1 VFGRYRLRQRPLCFL
16 DISLEE
22 PMVPVIALVGRP
34 NVGKSTLFNRL
45 TRTRDAIVGDLAGL
59 TRDRQYGEAKWQ
71 GRTYILIDTGGISG
85 DEDGMDAK
93 MAEQSLLAIEEAD
106 VVLFMVDARAGLC
119 AADQMIGEHLRKRN
133 KRSFLVVNKVDNI
146 DPDLARAEF
155 SSLGMGVPL
164 AIAGA
169 HGRGITQMLEAALVD
184 FPQDP
189 VELQALEG
197 EIVAEGEEAKL
208 IPGPSEKDGIKIAI
222 IGRPNVGKSTLVNRM
237 LGDDRVI
244 VYDEPGTTRDSIYI
258 PFQRD
263 EEKYT
268 LIDTAGVRRRGK
280 IFEAVEK
287 FSVVKTLQAIQD
299 ANVVIFVMDAREG
312 VVDHD
317 LNLLGFV
324 LETGRAL
331 VIALNKWDGMEPSER
346 DYVKVELQRRL
357 FFVDFAD
364 IHFISALHGTGVG
377 HLYGSVQ
384 ASFKS
389 AITRWPTNRL
399 TQILEDAV
407 SEHQPPMVNGRRIKL
422 RYAHLGGANPPII
435 VIHGNQVDK
444 IPRAYSRYLENTYR
458 RVLKLVGTP
467 IRIEYKG
474 GENPFEGKKNS
485 LTDRQVNKKR
495 RMMTHHK
502 KADKK
507 RKDKR

>member
-1 VFGRYRLRQRPLCFL
+1 
-16 DISLEE
+16 
-22 PMVPVIALVGRP
+22 
-34 NVGKSTLFNRL
+34 VGKSTLFNRL
-45 TRTRDAIVGDLAGL
+45 TKSRDAIVGDLSGL

-71 GRTYILIDTGGISG
+71 GRTYIVIDTGGISG
-85 DEDGMDAK
+85 DEEGIDAK
-93 MAEQSLLAIEEAD
+93 MAEQSLQAIEEAD
-106 VVLFMVDARAGLC
+106 AVLFLVDARAGLS
-119 AADQMIGEHLRKRN
+119 ASDQMIGEHLRRRN
-133 KRSFLVVNKVDNI
+133 KRSFLVINKVDNI
-146 DPDLARAEF
+146 DADLARAEF
-155 SSLGMGVPL
+155 SSMGMGESL

-169 HGRGITQMLEAALVD
+169 HGRGITQMLEAVLGS
-184 FPQDP
+184 FPKDAS
-189 VELQALEG
+189 ELE
-197 EIVAEGEEAKL
+197 EGEEEEVVLEGQEAKR
-208 IPGPSEKDGIKIAI
+208 IPGPSEKDGIKLAI

-237 LGDDRVI
+237 LGEERVI
-244 VYDEPGTTRDSIYI
+244 VYDQAGTTRDSIYI
-258 PFQRD
+258 PFERD
-263 EEKYT
+263 DEKYT

-299 ANVVIFVMDAREG
+299 SNVVVFVMDAREG

-324 LETGRAL
+324 LESGRAL

-377 HLYGSVQ
+377 NLYKSVQ

-399 TQILEDAV
+399 TTILEDAV
-407 SEHQPPMVNGRRIKL
+407 SDHAPPMVNNRRIKL
-422 RYAHLGGANPPII
+422 RYAHLGGANPPLI
-435 VIHGNQVDK
+435 VIHGNQVEAVPK
-444 IPRAYSRYLENTYR
+444 SYIRYLENTYR

-467 IRIEYKG
+467 IRIEFKG
-474 GENPFEGKKNS
+474 GDNPYEGNKNT

-495 RMMTHHK
+495 RLMSHHK
-502 KADKK
+502 KAEKK

>member
-1 VFGRYRLRQRPLCFL
+1 
-16 DISLEE
+16 
-22 PMVPVIALVGRP
+22 
-34 NVGKSTLFNRL
+34 
-45 TRTRDAIVGDLAGL
+45 
-59 TRDRQYGEAKWQ
+59 
-71 GRTYILIDTGGISG
+71 
-85 DEDGMDAK
+85 
-93 MAEQSLLAIEEAD
+93 MAEQSLQAIEEAD
-106 VVLFMVDARAGLC
+106 AVLFLVDARAGLS
-119 AADQMIGEHLRKRN
+119 ASDQMIGEHLRRRN
-133 KRSFLVVNKVDNI
+133 KRSFLVINKVDNI
-146 DPDLARAEF
+146 DADLARAEF
-155 SSLGMGVPL
+155 ASMGMGESL

-169 HGRGITQMLEAALVD
+169 HGRGITQMLEAVLGS
-184 FPQDP
+184 FPKDAN
-189 VELQALEG
+189 ELQ
-197 EIVAEGEEAKL
+197 EGEEEEEVLEGQEAKR
-208 IPGPSEKDGIKIAI
+208 IPGPSEKDGIKLAI

-237 LGDDRVI
+237 LGEERVI
-244 VYDEPGTTRDSIYI
+244 VYDQAGTTRDSIYI
-258 PFQRD
+258 PFERD
-263 EEKYT
+263 DEKYT

-299 ANVVIFVMDAREG
+299 SNVVVFVMDAREG

-324 LETGRAL
+324 LESGRAL

-377 HLYGSVQ
+377 NLYKSVQ

-407 SEHQPPMVNGRRIKL
+407 GDHAPPMVQNRRIKL
-422 RYAHLGGANPPII
+422 RYAHLGGANPPLI
-435 VIHGNQVDK
+435 VIHGNQVESVPK
-444 IPRAYSRYLENTYR
+444 SYVRYLENTYR

-467 IRIEYKG
+467 IRIEFKG
-474 GENPFEGKKNS
+474 GENPYEGNKNT

-495 RMMTHHK
+495 RLMSHHK
-502 KADKK
+502 KAEKK

>member
-1 VFGRYRLRQRPLCFL
+1 
-16 DISLEE
+16 
-22 PMVPVIALVGRP
+22 MVPVIALVGRP

-45 TRTRDAIVGDLAGL
+45 TKSRDAIVAEYAGL

-71 GRTYILIDTGGISG
+71 GRTYIVIDTGGISG
-85 DEDGMDAK
+85 DEEGIDAK
-93 MAEQSLLAIEEAD
+93 MAEQSLQAIEEAD
-106 VVLFMVDARAGLC
+106 AVLFMVDSRAGLT
-119 AADQMIGEHLRKRN
+119 AADQMIAEHLRKRN
-133 KRSFLVVNKVDNI
+133 KRSFLVANKVDTV

-155 SSLGMGVPL
+155 SPLGLGDALP
-164 AIAGA
+164 IAAA
-169 HGRGITQMLEAALVD
+169 HGRGISHMLDAALGI
-184 FPQDP
+184 FPKDNA
-189 VELQALEG
+189 EEG
-197 EIVAEGEEAKL
+197 EAVEGEVAEEVAQGQEAKR

-237 LGDDRVI
+237 LGEERVI
-244 VYDEPGTTRDSIYI
+244 VYDQAGTTRDSIYI
-258 PFQRD
+258 PFERD
-263 EEKYT
+263 DEKYT

-312 VVDHD
+312 VVEHD

-331 VIALNKWDGMEPSER
+331 VIALNKWDGMEQGEK
-346 DYVKVELQRRL
+346 DYVKTELERRL

-364 IHFISALHGTGVG
+364 IHFISAKHGTGVG
-377 HLYGSVQ
+377 HLYKSVQ
-384 ASFKS
+384 ASFTS
-389 AITRWPTNRL
+389 AVTRWPTSRL

-407 SEHQPPMVNGRRIKL
+407 REHQPPMVAGRRIKL
-422 RYAHLGGANPPII
+422 RYAHLGGANPPLI
-435 VIHGNQVDK
+435 VIHGNQVDAVPK
-444 IPRAYSRYLENTYR
+444 SYSRYLENTYR

-474 GENPFEGKKNS
+474 GENPYEGKKNT

-495 RMMTHHK
+495 RLMSHHK
-502 KADKK
+502 KAEKKRRDKK
-507 RKDKR
+507 R

>member
-1 VFGRYRLRQRPLCFL
+1 
-16 DISLEE
+16 
-22 PMVPVIALVGRP
+22 MVPVIALVGRP

-45 TRTRDAIVGDLAGL
+45 TKSRDAIVGDLSGL

-71 GRTYILIDTGGISG
+71 GRTYIVIDTGGISG
-85 DEDGMDAK
+85 DEEGIDAK
-93 MAEQSLLAIEEAD
+93 MAEQSLQAIEEAD
-106 VVLFMVDARAGLC
+106 AVLFMVDARAGLS
-119 AADQMIGEHLRKRN
+119 ASDQMIGEHLRRRN
-133 KRSFLVVNKVDNI
+133 KRSFLVINKVDNL

-155 SSLGMGVPL
+155 ASMGMGESL

-169 HGRGITQMLEAALVD
+169 HGRGITQMLEAVLGS
-184 FPQDP
+184 FPKDATEP
-189 VELQALEG
+189 E
-197 EIVAEGEEAKL
+197 EGEEEEIVLEGQEAKR
-208 IPGPSEKDGIKIAI
+208 IPGPSEKDGIKLAI

-237 LGDDRVI
+237 LGEERVI
-244 VYDEPGTTRDSIYI
+244 VYDQAGTTRDSIYI
-258 PFQRD
+258 PFERD

-299 ANVVIFVMDAREG
+299 SNVVVFVMDAREG

-324 LETGRAL
+324 LESGRAL

-377 HLYGSVQ
+377 NLYKSVQ

-407 SEHQPPMVNGRRIKL
+407 SDHAPPMVNNRRIKL
-422 RYAHLGGANPPII
+422 RYAHLGGANPPLI
-435 VIHGNQVDK
+435 VIHGNQVESVPK
-444 IPRAYSRYLENTYR
+444 SYIRYLENTYR

-467 IRIEYKG
+467 IRIEFKG
-474 GENPFEGKKNS
+474 GENPYEGNKNT

-495 RMMTHHK
+495 RLMSHHK
-502 KADKK
+502 KAEKK

>member
-1 VFGRYRLRQRPLCFL
+1 
-16 DISLEE
+16 
-22 PMVPVIALVGRP
+22 MVPVIALVGRP

-45 TRTRDAIVGDLAGL
+45 TRTRDAIVGDLSGL

-71 GRTYILIDTGGISG
+71 GRTYIVIDTGGISG
-85 DEDGMDAK
+85 DEDGIDSK
-93 MAEQSLLAIEEAD
+93 MAEQSLQAIEEAD
-106 VVLFMVDARAGLC
+106 AVLFMVDARAGLC

-133 KRSFLVVNKVDNI
+133 KRTFLVANKVDNI

-155 SSLGMGVPL
+155 SPLGMGDAL

-169 HGRGITQMLEAALVD
+169 HGRGITQMLETALGD
-184 FPQDP
+184 FPKDP
-189 VELQALEG
+189 VDEAFDPDE
-197 EIVAEGEEAKL
+197 EVAEGEEAKR
-208 IPGPSEKDGIKIAI
+208 IPGPSEKDGIKLAI

-237 LGDDRVI
+237 HGEDRVI
-244 VYDEPGTTRDSIYI
+244 VYDQPGTTRDSIYI
-258 PFQRD
+258 PFERD
-263 EEKYT
+263 DEKYT

-299 ANVVIFVMDAREG
+299 ANVVVFVMDAREG

-324 LETGRAL
+324 LESGRAL

-346 DYVKVELQRRL
+346 DYVKTELQRRL

-377 HLYGSVQ
+377 HLYKSVQ
-384 ASFKS
+384 DSFRS
-389 AITRWPTNRL
+389 AITRWPTSRL

-407 SEHQPPMVNGRRIKL
+407 REHQPPMVNNRRIKL

-435 VIHGNQVDK
+435 VIHGNQVEK
-444 IPRAYSRYLENTYR
+444 VPRSYSRYLENTYR

-474 GENPFEGKKNS
+474 GENPYEGNKNT

>member
-1 VFGRYRLRQRPLCFL
+1 
-16 DISLEE
+16 
-22 PMVPVIALVGRP
+22 MVPVIALVGRP

-45 TRTRDAIVGDLAGL
+45 TRTRDAIVGDLSGL

-71 GRTYILIDTGGISG
+71 GRTYIVIDTGGISG
-85 DEDGMDAK
+85 DEEGIDAK
-93 MAEQSLLAIEEAD
+93 MAEQSLQAIEEAD
-106 VVLFMVDARAGLC
+106 AVLFLVDARAGLS
-119 AADQMIGEHLRKRN
+119 ASDQMIGEHLRKRN
-133 KRSFLVVNKVDNI
+133 KRSFLVVNKVDNL

-155 SSLGMGVPL
+155 APLGMGEAL

-169 HGRGITQMLEAALVD
+169 HGRGITQMLEAALGE
-184 FPQDP
+184 FPKDAG
-189 VELQALEG
+189 ELADG
-197 EIVAEGEEAKL
+197 EEPEEVAEGEEAKR
-208 IPGPSEKDGIKIAI
+208 IPGPSEKDGIKLAI

-237 LGDDRVI
+237 LGEDRVI
-244 VYDEPGTTRDSIYI
+244 VYDQAGTTRDSIYI
-258 PFQRD
+258 PFERD
-263 EEKYT
+263 DEKYT

-299 ANVVIFVMDAREG
+299 SNVVVFVMDAREG

-324 LETGRAL
+324 LESGRAL

-346 DYVKVELQRRL
+346 DYVKTELQRRL

-377 HLYGSVQ
+377 HLYKSVQ
-384 ASFKS
+384 ASFQS
-389 AITRWPTNRL
+389 AITRWPTSRL

-407 SEHQPPMVNGRRIKL
+407 REHQPPLVNGRRIKL
-422 RYAHLGGANPPII
+422 RYAHLGGANPPLI
-435 VIHGNQVDK
+435 VIHGNQVDAV
-444 IPRAYSRYLENTYR
+444 PRAYSRYLENTYR

-474 GENPFEGKKNS
+474 GENPYEDKKNT

-495 RMMTHHK
+495 RLMSHHK
-502 KADKK
+502 KAEKK
-507 RKDKR
+507 RKDKKR

>member
-1 VFGRYRLRQRPLCFL
+1 
-16 DISLEE
+16 
-22 PMVPVIALVGRP
+22 MVPVIALVGRP

-45 TRTRDAIVGDLAGL
+45 TKSRDAIVGDLSGL

-71 GRTYILIDTGGISG
+71 GRTYIVIDTGGISG
-85 DEDGMDAK
+85 DEEGIDAK
-93 MAEQSLLAIEEAD
+93 MAEQSLQAIEEAD
-106 VVLFMVDARAGLC
+106 AVLFMVDARAGLS

-133 KRSFLVVNKVDNI
+133 KRSFLVINKVDNI
-146 DPDLARAEF
+146 DPDMARAEF
-155 SSLGMGVPL
+155 ASMAMGESL

-169 HGRGITQMLEAALVD
+169 HGRGITQMLEAVLGS
-184 FPQDP
+184 FPKDAT
-189 VELQALEG
+189 ELP
-197 EIVAEGEEAKL
+197 EGEEEEIVLEGQEAKR
-208 IPGPSEKDGIKIAI
+208 IPGPSEKDGIKLAI

-237 LGDDRVI
+237 LGEDRVI
-244 VYDEPGTTRDSIYI
+244 VYDEAGTTRDSIYI
-258 PFQRD
+258 PFERD
-263 EEKYT
+263 GEKYT

-299 ANVVIFVMDAREG
+299 SNVVVFVMDAREG

-324 LETGRAL
+324 LESGRAL

-377 HLYGSVQ
+377 HLYKSVQ
-384 ASFKS
+384 DSFKS

-407 SEHQPPMVNGRRIKL
+407 GDHAPPMVRNRRIKL
-422 RYAHLGGANPPII
+422 RYAHLGGANPPLI
-435 VIHGNQVDK
+435 VIHGNQVDAVPK
-444 IPRAYSRYLENTYR
+444 SYVRYLENTYR

-467 IRIEYKG
+467 IRIEFKG
-474 GENPFEGKKNS
+474 GENPYEGNKNT

-495 RMMTHHK
+495 RMMSHHK
-502 KADKK
+502 KAEKK
-507 RKDKR
+507 RKDKK

>member
-1 VFGRYRLRQRPLCFL
+1 
-16 DISLEE
+16 
-22 PMVPVIALVGRP
+22 MVPVIALVGRP

-45 TRTRDAIVGDLAGL
+45 TRTRDAIVGDLSGL

-71 GRTYILIDTGGISG
+71 GRTYIVIDTGGISG
-85 DEDGMDAK
+85 DEDGIDSK
-93 MAEQSLLAIEEAD
+93 MAEQSLQAIEEAD
-106 VVLFMVDARAGLC
+106 AVLFMVDARAGLC

-133 KRSFLVVNKVDNI
+133 KRTFLVANKVDNI

-155 SSLGMGVPL
+155 SPLGMGDAL

-169 HGRGITQMLEAALVD
+169 HGRGITQMLETALGD
-184 FPQDP
+184 FPKDP
-189 VELQALEG
+189 VDEAFDPDE
-197 EIVAEGEEAKL
+197 EVAEGEEAKR
-208 IPGPSEKDGIKIAI
+208 IPGPSEKDGIKLAI

-237 LGDDRVI
+237 LGEDRVI
-244 VYDEPGTTRDSIYI
+244 VYDQPGTTRDSIYI
-258 PFQRD
+258 PFERD
-263 EEKYT
+263 DEKYT

-299 ANVVIFVMDAREG
+299 ANVVVFVMDAREG

-324 LETGRAL
+324 LESGRAL

-346 DYVKVELQRRL
+346 DYVKTELQRRL

-377 HLYGSVQ
+377 HLYKSVQ
-384 ASFKS
+384 DSFRS
-389 AITRWPTNRL
+389 AITRWPTSRL

-407 SEHQPPMVNGRRIKL
+407 REHQPPMVNNRRIKL

-435 VIHGNQVDK
+435 VIHGNQVEK
-444 IPRAYSRYLENTYR
+444 VPRAYSRYLENTYR

-474 GENPFEGKKNS
+474 GENPYEGNKNT

-495 RMMTHHK
+495 RLMSHHK